1 MACKSPCSWCSLRR
15 PAGLRDC
22 RRIARHFCSGRP
34 EKSLTRKLELRSF
47 SDPPENRMNIHHNAR
62 LTPLGR
68 ERTVRAIVEGGQ
80 TPQAAARAAAGAT
93 ARLGPFSNLKP
104 DCSPGPLPVSL
115 PATITPGGPGS
126 PGRARRALHE
136 AAETRKPVLTQPRL
150 ALNEF
155 SEPNRECRECSLVF
169 GSARRRQTRRVSCTA
184 ARPSPVRSRPPLW
197 SDWDYRRTGRS

>member
-1 MACKSPCSWCSLRR
+1 MRLAVANDLRAGHVNSKAGPSHLPRGWRGEVKHKSGGELALLSGFGNALLEGSSGGPGAPDTSLSGSRALLKLSQLR
-15 PAGLRDC
+15 AG
-22 RRIARHFCSGRP
+22 F
-34 EKSLTRKLELRSF
+34 
-47 SDPPENRMNIHHNAR
+47 
-62 LTPLGR
+62 
-68 ERTVRAIVEGGQ
+68 
-80 TPQAAARAAAGAT
+80 
-93 ARLGPFSNLKP
+93 
-104 DCSPGPLPVSL
+104 SL

>member
-1 MACKSPCSWCSLRR
+1 MALRPSSRTQAGMRLAVANDLRAGHVNSKAGPSHLPRGWRGEVKHKSGGELALLSGFGNAPTGRKLGRLRR
-15 PAGLRDC
+15 AYATHASLSGSGALLKLSQLRAG
-22 RRIARHFCSGRP
+22 F
-34 EKSLTRKLELRSF
+34 
-47 SDPPENRMNIHHNAR
+47 
-62 LTPLGR
+62 
-68 ERTVRAIVEGGQ
+68 
-80 TPQAAARAAAGAT
+80 
-93 ARLGPFSNLKP
+93 
-104 DCSPGPLPVSL
+104 SL

>member
-1 MACKSPCSWCSLRR
+1 MPHWKEARE
-15 PAGLRDC
+15 AQEGLR
-22 RRIARHFCSGRP
+22 HP
-34 EKSLTRKLELRSF
+34 
-47 SDPPENRMNIHHNAR
+47 R
-62 LTPLGR
+62 LIERLGR
-68 ERTVRAIVEGGQ
+68 SPETEPASR
-80 TPQAAARAAAGAT
+80 
-93 ARLGPFSNLKP
+93 RLFF
-104 DCSPGPLPVSL
+104 
-115 PATITPGGPGS
+115 AITPGGPGS

-169 GSARRRQTRRVSCTA
+169 GSARRRQTRRVSRTA